1 MDMLNSG
8 DTAFLLLC
16 TALVLLMTPGL
27 ALFYGGL
34 VRERDSLTIMLQNF
48 ICMGVVAIIWVF
60 GGFSLAFGHDVAGV
74 IGSLTQFMG
83 MNHIGAVPNDAYAP
97 GVPFILF
104 FAYQMMFAII
114 TPALIT
120 GAFAGRFQF
129 GPYLKFIILWTLLIY
144 IPVAHW
150 VWGGGFLSKLGVVD
164 FAGGIV
170 VHATAGL
177 SALATAVYV
186 GKRVSV
192 RKGQHEPPANLPLV
206 AVGAGLL
213 WFGWFG
219 FNSGGAYAANELAAY
234 AFTNTTLS
242 GSTAMLVWMFW
253 EWRERGRPSFS
264 GTLVGAVAGLA
275 TITPAAGYVE
285 PSSAIFI
292 GLVGATACYFAKHI
306 QERLGIDDAL
316 EVFRAHGVGGIVG
329 SILLGVLASEAID
342 QVEASAYQVFVQ
354 IVGVVVVSAYSWFI
368 TMFILKLIDRKG
380 ELKTPDETQ
389 EQGLDFAGLG
399 ENAYNYDAFKQ
410 AHSDS
415 DAKTV
420 SEASEEDKQSAAEE
434 SSKEDKAPP
443 KH

>member
-1 MDMLNSG
+1 MDILNSG

-48 ICMGVVAIIWVF
+48 ICMGVVSIIWVF

-83 MNHIGAVPNDAYAP
+83 MRHIGAVPNDAYAP
-97 GVPFILF
+97 NVPFILF

-120 GAFAGRFQF
+120 GAFAGRFRF

-170 VHATAGL
+170 VHATAGV
-177 SALATAVYV
+177 SALATALYV

-192 RKGQHEPPANLPLV
+192 RKGEHELPANLPLV

-285 PSSAIFI
+285 PSSAILI
-292 GLVGATACYFAKHI
+292 GLIGATACYFAKHI
-306 QERLGIDDAL
+306 QERLGVDDAL
-316 EVFRAHGVGGIVG
+316 EVFRAHGIGGIVG
-329 SILLGVLASEAID
+329 SILVGVLASEAID
-342 QVEASAYQVFVQ
+342 KVEASVYQVFIQ
-354 IVGVVVVSAYSWFI
+354 IVGVVVVSVYSWFI
-368 TMFILKLIDRKG
+368 TMFILKLVDRNG
-380 ELKTPDETQ
+380 DLKAPDEMQ
-389 EQGLDFAGLG
+389 EKGLDFAGLG
-399 ENAYNYDAFKQ
+399 EHAYHYDDVGEDDIVAGGSNDGEETSGEET
-410 AHSDS
+410 SD
-415 DAKTV
+415 
-420 SEASEEDKQSAAEE
+420 EETP
-434 SSKEDKAPP
+434 KENGEPP
-443 KH
+443 KQ